1 MKNFDYS
8 EIVIIVVGIYCLYRG
23 FMILV
28 SGKLTDRE
36 EARIRDLSAN
46 GVKRYKML
54 NAVTNLIGGL
64 LTIVISVVRMLNLV
78 DRNTFRIVVLAILV
92 VLILAYFLPE
102 TSLGYQLLLYFGVVA
117 FSEEGFKYLLL
128 KKQTWRSPHFN
139 CQFDGVI
146 YAVFVSLGFAIWEN
160 IGYVLRYG
168 LATAMARALT
178 AIPGHACFG
187 VFMGVWYGVARRQEM
202 WGYPEDA
209 RHSRVMAVVLPAL
222 LHGLYDFIATQ
233 QRESLSLVFVA
244 FVAVLFVAAY
254 RLAKRTANND
264 RFIDPNVG
272 PYGDGNREE

>member
-1 MKNFDYS
+1 MV
-8 EIVIIVVGIYCLYRG
+8 ETILIAAAVIPALILLVRIYRLDRLEQEPVSLLLRL
-23 FMILV
+23 LV
-28 SGKLTDRE
+28 LGV
-36 EARIRDLSAN
+36 LS
-46 GVKRYKML
+46 
-54 NAVTNLIGGL
+54 T
-64 LTIVISVVRMLNLV
+64 
-78 DRNTFRIVVLAILV
+78 VLASLSEQLGD
-92 VLILAYFLPE
+92 LILAYFLPE
-102 TSLGYQLLLYFGVVA
+102 TSLAYQLLLYFGVVA

-128 KKQTWRSPHFN
+128 KKQTWHSPHFN
-139 CQFDGVI
+139 CQFDGVV

-209 RHSRVMAVVLPAL
+209 RRSRVMAVVLPAL

-254 RLAKRTANND
+254 RLAKRTASHD

>member
-1 MKNFDYS
+1 MV
-8 EIVIIVVGIYCLYRG
+8 ETILIAAAVIPALILLVRIYRLDRLEQEPVSLLLRL
-23 FMILV
+23 LV
-28 SGKLTDRE
+28 LGV
-36 EARIRDLSAN
+36 LS
-46 GVKRYKML
+46 
-54 NAVTNLIGGL
+54 T
-64 LTIVISVVRMLNLV
+64 
-78 DRNTFRIVVLAILV
+78 VLASLSEQLGD
-92 VLILAYFLPE
+92 LILAYFLPE
-102 TSLGYQLLLYFGVVA
+102 TSLAYQLLLYFGVVA

-128 KKQTWRSPHFN
+128 KKQTWHSPHFN
-139 CQFDGVI
+139 CQFDGVV

-209 RHSRVMAVVLPAL
+209 RRSRVMAVVLPAL

-264 RFIDPNVG
+264 RFIDLNVG